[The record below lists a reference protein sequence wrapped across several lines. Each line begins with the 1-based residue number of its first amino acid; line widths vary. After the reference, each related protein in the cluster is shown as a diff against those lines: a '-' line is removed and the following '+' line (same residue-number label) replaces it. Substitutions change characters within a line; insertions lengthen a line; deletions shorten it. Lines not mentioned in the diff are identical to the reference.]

1 MSEQATAAATTTDTA
16 AVDATT
22 TTATTTDTTAAG
34 ATTTDTT
41 ATATEAGKADG
52 ATDTGKTEAAKE
64 GDQAAQGAPEKY
76 ELQAPEGFQL
86 EPDTTTAFEG
96 VARELNLTNEQ
107 ANKLVP
113 LGAQLVQKVQAQQQE
128 AHQQQVTQ
136 WATDAKSDKEFGGD
150 KFDASL
156 KVALKARDQFAT
168 PELRT
173 VLDQTGLGN
182 HPEVVRLFYR
192 IGNAIADDKFVQ
204 AAAGGGTK
212 KSAAAVLFDHP
223 SSQANQR

>member
-1 MSEQATAAATTTDTA
+1 MSDAPAAAATPTDPA
-16 AVDATT
+16 AAPAPTPPAAPAAPTDPAVPPAAPTPADHATPP
-22 TTATTTDTTAAG
+22 DPNDSPKPSDPPAG
-34 ATTTDTT
+34 P
-41 ATATEAGKADG
+41 
-52 ATDTGKTEAAKE
+52 
-64 GDQAAQGAPEKY
+64 PEKY
-76 ELQAPEGFQL
+76 ELAAPEGFQL

-136 WATDAKSDKEFGGD
+136 WASEAKADKEFGGD
-150 KFDASL
+150 KFDTSL

-168 PELRT
+168 QELRT

-182 HPEVVRLFYR
+182 HPEVVRLFFR
-192 IGNAIADDKFVQ
+192 IGTAIGDDKFVQ
-204 AAAGGGTK
+204 AAAGGGTQ

-223 SSQANQR
+223 SSQVNQR

>member
-96 VARELNLTNEQ
+96 IARELNLTNEQ

-136 WATDAKSDKEFGGD
+136 WADEAKSDKEFGGE

-192 IGNAIADDKFVQ
+192 IGNAIGDDKFVNGQ
-204 AAAGGGTK
+204 SAGG
-212 KSAAAVLFDHP
+212 SAGKTLAERMYSHA
-223 SSQANQR
+223 SK